1 MATVRMYRGHWVADY
16 YDANQRRRIE
26 RPQGYFEKAKDELRA
41 AHILLADR
49 FASLMISNGEDIVRV
64 SRLMGH
70 ATASF
75 TLNVYSHMLPREHDA
90 SGDRLA
96 SLVFGNKMETVAN
109 LPTRLEWPSGENLSE
124 SA

>member
-1 MATVRMYRGHWVADY
+1 MEDFNRVAD
-16 YDANQRRRIE
+16 D
-26 RPQGYFEKAKDELRA
+26 LR
-41 AHILLADR
+41 HT

-70 ATASF
+70 SNASF
-75 TLNVYSHMLPREHDA
+75 TLNVYSHMIPCEHDA

-96 SLVFGNKMETVAN
+96 CLVFGNKMETVAN
-109 LPTRLEWPSGENLSE
+109 PPMQLERPSVENLCK

>member
-1 MATVRMYRGHWVADY
+1 
-16 YDANQRRRIE
+16 
-26 RPQGYFEKAKDELRA
+26 
-41 AHILLADR
+41 
-49 FASLMISNGEDIVRV
+49 MISNGEDIVRV

-75 TLNVYSHMLPREHDA
+75 TLNVYSHMLPREHDP

-109 LPTRLEWPSGENLSE
+109 PPMPLQRPRAGNFSE

>member
-1 MATVRMYRGHWVADY
+1 MSHSNLMTRGFHPALKR
-16 YDANQRRRIE
+16 AGIRRI
-26 RPQGYFEKAKDELRA
+26 RFHDLR
-41 AHILLADR
+41 HT

-70 ATASF
+70 ANASF
-75 TLNVYSHMLPREHDA
+75 TFTVYCHMLPRRRDPI
-90 SGDRLA
+90 GDRLA

-109 LPTRLEWPSGENLSE
+109 LPTRLERPRVEDLSK